1 MTWIFGYGSLVWRP
15 AFPFEERQPAFI
27 RGFVRRFWQGSTDH
41 RGVPGAPGRVV
52 TLIPRDGATTW
63 GTAYRLA
70 DEHREEVMAK
80 LDHREK
86 GGYSHHRTMIF
97 ARDGSVLEEALV
109 YVATDANPNWLGEA
123 PLEAIAEQVR
133 GSTGPSG
140 DNVEYVVELAR
151 ALRDMGADDP
161 HVFGLEEL
169 VKSR

>member
-1 MTWIFGYGSLVWRP
+1 
-15 AFPFEERQPAFI
+15 
-27 RGFVRRFWQGSTDH
+27 VRRFWQGSTDH